1 MVRTLLN
8 RISPLAVDAPS
19 VKPLPWGLLFLLAVA
34 MCIAFFARGNL
45 AVAAPLLSTELHLS
59 PWSLGILLSGFFW
72 TYAISQIGAG
82 WLVDRAGVRIVY
94 ACAFLL
100 WSVATLASAFMA
112 TFAGLFVMRLL
123 LGLGESVAY
132 PATSHVLAE
141 AFPEERRGLANAL
154 IDLGARIGPA
164 AGTFTGALIMATA
177 GWRPLFFLTGLGAL
191 VWLIPWLIVAPRTR
205 TVPHGHRKNNVRWKE
220 LLARP
225 AVWGTTGGLC
235 GANYA
240 WYFILSWLPSYLV
253 HLRHLSLGSMAVW
266 GSIPYL
272 LMAGSSL
279 GGGILADFLVS
290 KGGQPVLVRKCF
302 LTFGLAATAVLLPT
316 VLLPQLGLALAGL
329 LASCFAFGVYASNLY
344 SLTQSLS
351 GPDAAGRWTGLQNAC
366 GNLAGLA
373 SSVFTGWLINETGTY
388 SIAFLCASVACV
400 IGAASFWFGV
410 REKGYAFAGA

>member
-1 MVRTLLN
+1 MGASL
-8 RISPLAVDAPS
+8 SPCSSNVHRL
-19 VKPLPWGLLFLLAVA
+19 
-34 MCIAFFARGNL
+34 FARGNL

-59 PWSLGILLSGFFW
+59 PWSLGVLLSGFFW

-94 ACAFLL
+94 AGAFLL
-100 WSVATLASAFMA
+100 WSVATLASAFMV
-112 TFAGLFVMRLL
+112 TFAGLFAMRLL

-141 AFPEERRGLANAL
+141 AFPEERRGLANSV

-164 AGTFTGALIMATA
+164 AGTFSGALIMAHA

-191 VWLIPWLIVAPRTR
+191 IWLIPWMMVAPRTH
-205 TVPHGHRKNNVRWKE
+205 TVPTELQRTKVRWGE
-220 LLARP
+220 LLTRP

-240 WYFILSWLPSYLV
+240 WYFILSWLPTYLV
-253 HLRHLSLGSMAVW
+253 HFRHLSLGSMAIW

-272 LMAGSSL
+272 LMAASSL
-279 GGGILADFLVS
+279 GGGLLADFLIS
-290 KGGQPVLVRKCF
+290 KAGQPVLIRKCF
-302 LTFGLAATAVLLPT
+302 LAFGLAATALLLPT
-316 VLLPQLGLALAGL
+316 ILLPQLGLALAGL
-329 LASCFAFGVYASNLY
+329 LATCFAFGVYASNLY

-373 SSVFTGWLINETGTY
+373 SSVLTGWLINETGTY
-388 SIAFLCASVACV
+388 TIAFLCASAACI
-400 IGAASFWFGV
+400 IGAASFWIGV
-410 REKGYAFAGA
+410 REKGYAFVREL